1 MVVEY
6 QLWAI
11 ELAIVNNK
19 DPGSWSQRLENGDA
33 LCIIN
38 KRDLIETNI
47 FALGSKEVNKLAVV
61 CILHRTSNIIT
72 GTKIPTAYM
81 VPVSHIKN

>member
-1 MVVEY
+1 MVLEY
-6 QLWAI
+6 LLWAI

-19 DPGSWSQRLENGDA
+19 DPGSWSQRLENSDA

-47 FALGSKEVNKLAVV
+47 FAIGSKEVNKLAIV
-61 CILHRTSNIIT
+61 CTPS
-72 GTKIPTAYM
+72 
-81 VPVSHIKN
+81 VPKRVTFFTFRYRV

>member
-6 QLWAI
+6 LPWAI

-19 DPGSWSQRLENGDA
+19 DPGSWSQRLENSDA

-47 FALGSKEVNKLAVV
+47 FALGSKEVNKLVV
-61 CILHRTSNIIT
+61 ACTPS
-72 GTKIPTAYM
+72 
-81 VPVSHIKN
+81 VPKRVSFFTFRHLV